1 MLDFLFT
8 LANIHNYDNIFT
20 RALHNVSNERNMLAP
35 SQLVAEHRT
44 IERFL

>member
-8 LANIHNYDNIFT
+8 LAITHKYYNIFT
-20 RALHNVSNERNMLAP
+20 RALYNVSNERNMLAP
-35 SQLVAEHRT
+35 SQLVAEHKT